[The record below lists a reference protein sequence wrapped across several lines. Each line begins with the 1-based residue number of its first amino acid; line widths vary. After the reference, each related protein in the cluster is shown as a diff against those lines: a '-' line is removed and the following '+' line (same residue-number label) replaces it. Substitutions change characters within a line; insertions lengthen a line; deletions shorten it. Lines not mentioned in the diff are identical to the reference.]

1 MTDVLFCH
9 AEERSIYY
17 TSGLLNADRFFA
29 IAQNDS
35 YFYYSHICSVMIEEK
50 IYIKNK
56 KAYFEYHILDK
67 YVAGIKL
74 LGTEIKSIRE
84 GKANINDAFCT
95 FINEQLYVRNLHIA
109 EYSYGSF
116 YNHEAKRDRVL
127 LLNKKELKKLQT
139 RGEEKGLTIVP
150 LALFISERGFAK
162 LEIGLAQGKKTF
174 DKRETLKERDT
185 KVEMDRAMKR

>member
-1 MTDVLFCH
+1 MGD
-9 AEERSIYY
+9 
-17 TSGLLNADRFFA
+17 D
-29 IAQNDS
+29 
-35 YFYYSHICSVMIEEK
+35 K

-56 KAYFEYHILDK
+56 KAYFEYTILDK
-67 YVAGIKL
+67 YTAGIKL
-74 LGTEIKSIRE
+74 LGTEIKSIRN
-84 GKANINDAFCT
+84 GKANVNDAFCT
-95 FINEQLYVRNLHIA
+95 FIDNELYVRNLHIP
-109 EYSYGSF
+109 EYTFGSF

-139 RGEEKGLTIVP
+139 RSEEKGLTIVP

-185 KVEMDRAMKR
+185 KIEIDRALKR